1 MNDNDCY
8 KVAGIVKKW
17 VGKSDQS
24 DHDEF
29 YLVHWFG
36 RPLPKANNN
45 DDWLH
50 RSQLKDCDEMIKK
63 ADEEY
68 EMAFEERKRKV
79 RNKPKFYEIVSD
91 DSDDGRKKKPD
102 QEEVTGIETTSGKIL
117 RRRENINFN
126 EDGKDVRNPGPKR
139 SHSTARHEPVGFD
152 RGLGLEKVA
161 AVVTYNGRLA
171 YLLKFEGSN
180 KCDLVP
186 SSICRQKIP
195 NDLIDFYTKNTRTS
209 SVFEELDESD
219 LASDALKVFKRAVK
233 LGKIHD
239 K

>member
-1 MNDNDCY
+1 MNDNGCY

-50 RSQLKDCDEMIKK
+50 RSQLKDCDEMMKK

-68 EMAFEERKRKV
+68 EIALEERKRKV
-79 RNKPKFYEIVSD
+79 KNKPKFYEIVSD
-91 DSDDGRKKKPD
+91 DSDDERKKKPD

-126 EDGKDVRNPGPKR
+126 EDGKDVRNAGPKR

-186 SSICRQKIP
+186 SSVCRQKIP
-195 NDLIDFYTKNTRTS
+195 NDLIDFYDKNTRTT
-209 SVFEELDESD
+209 SVFEELHESRSCTRC
-219 LASDALKVFKRAVK
+219 LEGVQESC
-233 LGKIHD
+233 
-239 K
+239 